1 MTRHFFSQL
10 YIHVFIWMIY
20 EVNFLWSW
28 YPSQQLE
35 FPRVLNSVIVSII
48 EFKLEV
54 VNTNRFLDLE
64 LFETNRDFFRIQ
76 IQLIELSNRKYSRIV
91 SNRLGNPM
99 KDWFAFMKF
108 IQVIEKNMRKWDQ
121 KLVISGLGKV

>member
-1 MTRHFFSQL
+1 
-10 YIHVFIWMIY
+10 MIY

-54 VNTNRFLDLE
+54 VNNNRLLE
-64 LFETNRDFFRIQ
+64 LFENNRDFFRIQ

-91 SNRLGNPM
+91 SNLGNPM
-99 KDWFAFMKF
+99 KD
-108 IQVIEKNMRKWDQ
+108 
-121 KLVISGLGKV
+121 